1 MKFKVRKGLET
12 DLKIM
17 GMTAKYFYVYC
28 GIGGGLMIIALA
40 SFMGAVY
47 GGSFIGFVALLVIL
61 GVIFV
66 IVRIVLMNMSRTDK
80 LRKYKSGGKTII
92 VSNRDILKWK

>member
-12 DLKIM
+12 DLKIK
-17 GMTAKYFYVYC
+17 GMTAKYFYAYC
-28 GIGGGLMIIALA
+28 GIGGGLAMIALA
-40 SFMGAVY
+40 SFMGAVH
-47 GGSFIGFVALLVIL
+47 GGSFIGFVGLLVIL
-61 GVIFV
+61 GIVFV

-80 LRKYKSGGKTII
+80 LRKYKTGRKTII

>member
-12 DLKIM
+12 DLKIK

-28 GIGGGLMIIALA
+28 GIGGALIIIALSA
-40 SFMGAVY
+40 FMGAVH
-47 GGSFIGFVALLVIL
+47 GGSFIGFVGLLIIL
-61 GVIFV
+61 GIVFV

-80 LRKYKSGGKTII
+80 LRKYKNDRKTII